1 MLYTII
7 ETARLNDLNPE
18 AYLADVIDR
27 LAKGHLASQLDE
39 LLPWNYAKALATK
52 A

>member
-1 MLYTII
+1 M
-7 ETARLNDLNPE
+7 NPE

-27 LAKGHLASQLDE
+27 LAKGRLASQLDE
-39 LLPWNYAKALATK
+39 LLPWNYAKVLAAK